1 LGADVLSNWRV
12 PVKRDPEL
20 CEEVFNF
27 NGTPV
32 SSSIAE
38 RKPPSPEIGRAVARL
53 HETEAIPHPDSRWG
67 ELVPAC
73 AVLESE
79 TQLII
84 LLVMTAT
91 PGIVDALSYLGL
103 GHVFTANMTGN
114 IVLMAFRLGGASGI
128 SLSRSVIAL
137 FCFMLGA
144 VAGGRM
150 GRRLNPRQSRISG
163 LLVEAALFFVA
174 AAISFKA
181 GGPKDTNAA
190 MLDGGVALY
199 GDRDG
204 SQERRC
210 AEVGC
215 CRSNHYG
222 IDANDRRFGCGLRLR
237 RRPQSTLAPP
247 LRSSYLHVSRRR
259 GRRRTASVLASR
271 ALVGVRRDG
280 DGVCVYQI

>member
-1 LGADVLSNWRV
+1 MN
-12 PVKRDPEL
+12 
-20 CEEVFNF
+20 
-27 NGTPV
+27 
-32 SSSIAE
+32 
-38 RKPPSPEIGRAVARL
+38 
-53 HETEAIPHPDSRWG
+53 EASRENTG
-67 ELVPAC
+67 
-73 AVLESE
+73 
-79 TQLII
+79 LIVV
-84 LLVMTAT
+84 LLVMTAAT
-91 PGIVDALSYLGL
+91 GIVDAVSYLGL

-114 IVLMAFRLGGASGI
+114 IVLMGFRLGGASGI

-190 MLDGGVALY
+190 MLDGGVALH

-215 CRSNHYG
+215 CR
-222 IDANDRRFGCGLRLR
+222 
-237 RRPQSTLAPP
+237 
-247 LRSSYLHVSRRR
+247 
-259 GRRRTASVLASR
+259 
-271 ALVGVRRDG
+271 
-280 DGVCVYQI
+280 